1 MEKIIFQLEEGEEY
15 ITLVNLLK
23 YENIISSGG
32 EIKNLLENEM
42 ITYNG
47 EVEFRKK
54 KKCYP
59 NDVIL
64 VDNYEITIK

>member
-1 MEKIIFQLEEGEEY
+1 MEKIVFQLEDGEEY

-23 YENIISSGG
+23 YESIISSGG
-32 EIKNLLENEM
+32 EIKYLLENEL

-54 KKCYP
+54 KKCYQ
-59 NDVIL
+59 NDVII
-64 VDNYEITIK
+64 VDNHEITIK

>member
-1 MEKIIFQLEEGEEY
+1 MEKIVFQLEDGEEY

-32 EIKNLLENEM
+32 EIKHLLENEM

-54 KKCYP
+54 KKCYQ
-59 NDVIL
+59 NDVII

>member
-1 MEKIIFQLEEGEEY
+1 MEKIIFQLEDGEEY

-23 YENIISSGG
+23 YKNIISSGG
-32 EIKNLLENEM
+32 EIKYLLENEM
-42 ITYNG
+42 IIYNG

-54 KKCYP
+54 KKCYQ
-59 NDVIL
+59 NDVII

>member
-1 MEKIIFQLEEGEEY
+1 MEKINFQLEDGEEY

-32 EIKNLLENEM
+32 EIKYLLENEM

-59 NDVIL
+59 NDVIF

>member
-1 MEKIIFQLEEGEEY
+1 MEKIIFQLEDGEEY

-23 YENIISSGG
+23 YANIISSGG
-32 EIKNLLENEM
+32 EIKYLLENEM

-59 NDVIL
+59 NDAIL
-64 VDNYEITIK
+64 VENYEITIK